1 KFLEKLGISSE
12 VHFLRTVMDGIPPLK
27 DNHLLIKDLRFD
39 KIEVRIYQPKTP
51 TTVRRRGVLYFHGGV
66 GQFGSIRAY
75 ERTCRYFTKKSN
87 SVFVS
92 VGYRLAPEYPFPTQ
106 FEDCLAATVHFMRI
120 AEDYGVDPARVITC
134 GDSSGGTIAAAV
146 AQAMTNRKDLP
157 KLRAQILIYPFLQA
171 VSFNLPSYEQ
181 NRGVPV
187 LLKKRTVA
195 LGLKYLNKDQS
206 VLDEVLKSAHIPR
219 DLELKYKEWLNPD
232 NIPEDFKPKDYQ
244 QRKENQFSEDLY
256 RLAKPMLEPFF
267 SPLLAE
273 DTVIAQLP
281 ETFILSCEF
290 DVLRDDALLYKK
302 RLEDHGIKVTW
313 CHLEQGFHGIIFL
326 ANYGRITSFKTAN
339 KGLQM
344 IVEFLKSI

>member
-1 KFLEKLGISSE
+1 
-12 VHFLRTVMDGIPPLK
+12 
-27 DNHLLIKDLRFD
+27 
-39 KIEVRIYQPKTP
+39 
-51 TTVRRRGVLYFHGGV
+51 
-66 GQFGSIRAY
+66 AY

-120 AEDYGVDPARVITC
+120 AEDYGVDPARIITC

-146 AQAMTNRKDLP
+146 TQEMTNRKDLP

-195 LGLKYLNKDQS
+195 LGLKYLNKDLS
-206 VLDEVLKSAHIPR
+206 FLDEVLKSAHIPR

-256 RLAKPMLEPFF
+256 RLAKPLLEPFF

-313 CHLEQGFHGIIFL
+313 CHLEQGFHGII
-326 ANYGRITSFKTAN
+326 
-339 KGLQM
+339 
-344 IVEFLKSI
+344 